1 WTKRVRLIQE
11 EEQGESVVAL
21 SEHYGVSRK
30 TLYKWLARDEEHD
43 TAGWAERN
51 AVNPKRETARRR
63 LSFHKTPAA
72 LSRLLLRFLP
82 HLPHTRFHHETM
94 LSTQP
99 TNCYPC
105 RRAQVFPMSPAGHR
119 IDGSATICRQWQG
132 RDRRPHLH
140 RA

>member
-1 WTKRVRLIQE
+1 MDQRVRLIQE

-63 LSFHKTPAA
+63 LSFQKTPCCPLPPPLA
-72 LSRLLLRFLP
+72 LSSTTSP
-82 HLPHTRFHHETM
+82 HPF
-94 LSTQP
+94 
-99 TNCYPC
+99 
-105 RRAQVFPMSPAGHR
+105 SP
-119 IDGSATICRQWQG
+119 
-132 RDRRPHLH
+132 
-140 RA
+140 